1 MNNYRY
7 RNYGITRGR
16 PNRFNSQ
23 LGYRNCGSYYRNNY
37 SNMYDVIEGYNQN
50 NRTDYTTTVNMD
62 RRGRIRNVVFNTSYY
77 NNRSY
82 IRYSR
87 RRYLR

>member
-1 MNNYRY
+1 MSYNRY
-7 RNYGITRGR
+7 RNYGMTRGR
-16 PNRFNSQ
+16 PNRINSQ
-23 LGYRNCGSYYRNNY
+23 LCYRNNGSYYRNDLC
-37 SNMYDVIEGYNQN
+37 NMYDIIDGYSRN

-87 RRYLR
+87 RRYFR